1 MRRALAIILLVLI
14 SSVLS
19 SANSVEFYEKTF
31 QQARSLKNEAQLSKL
46 IKDLE
51 NLIYGSNNPDKE
63 EFNEKELEKVKVILS
78 ETYFEYSEILL
89 ERQKKEELLR
99 KSLELSEDILKFN
112 QQNGRAYYVASMCSA
127 RLIDF
132 VNVFGKLNLLNKFDA
147 YIDNAIRYSN
157 DYIYKGLSF
166 MAKAVRYMSA
176 PWPFG
181 DTKKALE
188 NFKEAEK
195 YIGDYSGVH
204 LYLAEIYLKLGDKK
218 SAENSLRMVLNLQPH
233 PYFLVQH
240 ETNVKVA
247 QQILQNL
254 K

>member
-51 NLIYGSNNPDKE
+51 NTLSENRNSSKE
-63 EFNEKELEKVKVILS
+63 KLGEKELEKVRVILA
-78 ETYFEYSEILL
+78 EVYFEYSEMLSD
-89 ERQKKEELLR
+89 RQKREEILK
-99 KSLELSEDILKFN
+99 KSLEISESILKN
-112 QQNGRAYYVASMCSA
+112 NPENGRAYYVASMCSA

-132 VNVFGKLNLLNKFDA
+132 VNVFGKLSLLNKFDA

-157 DYIYKGLSF
+157 DNLYKGLSY
-166 MAKAVRYMSA
+166 MTKAVRYMSA

-195 YIGDYSGVH
+195 YINDYSGVH
-204 LYLAEIYLKLGDKK
+204 LYLAEVYLKLGDKK
-218 SAENSLRMVLNLQPH
+218 SAENSLRRVLNLQPH

-247 QQILQNL
+247 QQMLQNL

>member
-1 MRRALAIILLVLI
+1 MKRALAIILLVLTF
-14 SSVLS
+14 SVLF
-19 SANSVEFYEKTF
+19 SADSVEFYENAF
-31 QQARSLKNEAQLSKL
+31 QQARSLKSEVQFSKL

-51 NLIYGSNNPDKE
+51 TLLSGNSNSNKE
-63 EFNEKELEKVKVILS
+63 KLNEKELEKARTILS
-78 ETYFEYSEILL
+78 EAYFEYSEILPDK
-89 ERQKKEELLR
+89 QKREELLK
-99 KSLELSEDILKFN
+99 KSLEISEDILKN
-112 QQNGRAYYVASMCSA
+112 NSQNGRAYYVASMCSA
-127 RLIDF
+127 RLIEY
-132 VNVFGKLNLLNKFDA
+132 VNVFTKLTLLNKFDS
-147 YIDNAIRYSN
+147 YIENAIKYSN
-157 DYIYKGLSF
+157 DDIYKGLSY
-166 MAKAVRYMSA
+166 MAKAVRYLSA

-204 LYLAEIYLKLGDKK
+204 LYLAEVHLKLGDKK
-218 SAENSLRMVLNLQPH
+218 SAENSLRRVLNLQPH

-247 QQILQNL
+247 QQMLQNL